1 MLKHY
6 RKYFER
12 AMPTR
17 SCWFGLTAM
26 LLASSVVMAHKGE
39 SHPGT
44 GDVSKSEPSTSVVK
58 RVKKKGSVWGRN
70 YFPNPTL
77 ITQDG
82 ERVKFFDDL
91 IKDKVVAI
99 NFIYTTCED
108 SCPLETARLRKVR
121 EILGDRVGKDIF
133 FYSITTTPKI
143 DTPSVLKSY
152 MKKYNIGPGWT
163 FLTGDEQDIIA
174 LRKKLGLYIE
184 EIQND
189 PDNPNDH
196 NLSLIIG
203 NQSSGR
209 WMKRSPFENPYVLS
223 TELADWLHN
232 WKRKPKQLDS
242 YANAPQLRQI
252 DAGETLF
259 RTRCSA
265 CHEIGKD
272 GVGPDLLGVVKR
284 RDRGWLERWLKEPDK
299 MLAEKDALALQLLNK
314 YKLPMPNSR
323 LTDKDVQALI
333 LFMEEEDKRLSNL

>member
-1 MLKHY
+1 
-6 RKYFER
+6 
-12 AMPTR
+12 MPSR

-26 LLASSVVMAHKGE
+26 LLASSVAQAHQGE
-39 SHPGT
+39 SHPAN
-44 GDVSKSEPSTSVVK
+44 GDVVKSKPSTSVVK
-58 RVKKKGSVWGRN
+58 RVKKEGGVWGRS

-99 NFIYTTCED
+99 NFIYTSCKD

-143 DTPSVLKSY
+143 DTPAVLKNY
-152 MKKYNIGPGWT
+152 MKKYKIRPGWT
-163 FLTGDEQDIIA
+163 FLTGEEEDIIA
-174 LRKKLGLYIE
+174 LRKKLGLYID
-184 EIQND
+184 EIQD
-189 PDNPNDH
+189 DQDNPNDH

-203 NQSSGR
+203 NQASGR

-223 TELADWLHN
+223 SQLADWLHN
-232 WKRKPKQLDS
+232 WKRKPKQMES
-242 YANAPQLRQI
+242 YAEAPQLRQI
-252 DAGETLF
+252 RTGERLF
-259 RTRCSA
+259 RTRCSS

-284 RDRGWLERWLKEPDK
+284 RDRGWLERWLKAPDK
-299 MLAEKDALALQLLNK
+299 MLAEKDALAMQLFER
-314 YKLPMPNSR
+314 YRLPMPNLR
-323 LTDKDVQALI
+323 LTDADVQALI
-333 LFMEEEDKRLSNL
+333 TFMEDEDKKRSNRLTLKGVGS